1 MKINALEVGT
11 IVTINATDFE
21 KSIRMESEVLSVS
34 DEDKTFV
41 TEAVKGMHKEAFCIL
56 DLITEENIP
65 INFLS
70 VRVKCIMTALIN
82 EKPYSWEDVKILKL
96 KLPQAGSCHIVLCDN
111 DVDTFNRRGEYRQWL
126 GYDALC
132 KFGDSQVP
140 KDILLRDM
148 SPSGVGFICSA
159 DYTIEV
165 GYKVSIQF
173 RDEVKNDIRKEYMS
187 KLYTVS
193 ATIVRYVPMNNNKLL
208 VGCKL
213 DKEYDEIT
221 KMIFSKQGKLLA
233 TAKRASY
240 KRDRDALLAQALKK
254 EMEKDEQK
262 NAGKK

>member
-65 INFLS
+65 INFIS

-132 KFGDSQVP
+132 KFGDSKVA
-140 KDILLRDM
+140 KDVLLRDL
-148 SPSGVGFICSA
+148 SPSGVGLLCS
-159 DYTIEV
+159 TELPV
-165 GYKVSIQF
+165 ELGLKVNIQF
-173 RDEVKNDIRKEYMS
+173 HEEFKSSVSGEYVS
-187 KLYTVS
+187 KLYTINAV
-193 ATIVRYVPMNNNKLL
+193 IVRYVSTNNNKLL

-213 DKEYDEIT
+213 DKEYEEIT
-221 KMIFSKQGKLLA
+221 KLIFSKQGKLLA
-233 TAKRASY
+233 TAKRDTY
-240 KRDRDALLAQALKK
+240 KRDRNALLAQELKK
-254 EMEKDEQK
+254 EMEKK
-262 NAGKK
+262 